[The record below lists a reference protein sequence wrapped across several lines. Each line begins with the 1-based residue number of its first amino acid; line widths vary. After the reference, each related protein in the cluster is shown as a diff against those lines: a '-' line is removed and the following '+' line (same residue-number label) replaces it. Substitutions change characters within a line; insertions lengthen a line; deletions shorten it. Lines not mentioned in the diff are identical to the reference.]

1 MTETYFLSSSK
12 QTRDGQ
18 EPTRAPFCFAFDTV
32 KTGTGFFGWL
42 EGEIET
48 TVDGDDHRYASL
60 RSTPAFPFDFLFD
73 SVETG
78 PGAIVPPSLGK
89 CLDTIDPENSYWSHQ
104 LHKDI
109 GTDSKPSTRKSDT
122 IKNSNR
128 FRLER
133 FGKAM
138 SGTGSW
144 EAPGAVLNGKRLNF
158 LKYMR

>member
-1 MTETYFLSSSK
+1 LAGLKGKLK
-12 QTRDGQ
+12 QQ
-18 EPTRAPFCFAFDTV
+18 LAQMAMMM
-32 KTGTGFFGWL
+32 GT
-42 EGEIET
+42 
-48 TVDGDDHRYASL
+48 YASL
-60 RSTPAFPFDFLFD
+60 RRTSAFPSDFLFD

-89 CLDTIDPENSYWSHQ
+89 CLDTIDPENSYRIHQ
-104 LHKDI
+104 LR
-109 GTDSKPSTRKSDT
+109 TDSKPSIRKSET
-122 IKNSNR
+122 IKDSNR

-144 EAPGAVLNGKRLNF
+144 EAPGAVLNGKGLNF

>member
-1 MTETYFLSSSK
+1 MK
-12 QTRDGQ
+12 QQ
-18 EPTRAPFCFAFDTV
+18 LAQMAMMM
-32 KTGTGFFGWL
+32 GT
-42 EGEIET
+42 
-48 TVDGDDHRYASL
+48 YASL
-60 RSTPAFPFDFLFD
+60 RRTSAFPSDFLFD

-89 CLDTIDPENSYWSHQ
+89 CLDTIDPENSYRIHQ
-104 LHKDI
+104 LR
-109 GTDSKPSTRKSDT
+109 TDSKPSIRKSET
-122 IKNSNR
+122 IKDSNR

-144 EAPGAVLNGKRLNF
+144 EAPGAVLNGKGLNF